1 MTTSAYLT
9 GRKRYGLPQA
19 MLWSENPGTLVDGYY
34 YPDGS
39 EIGADFTGLPESEK
53 NTFLILSDHN
63 RSEISFSNERIQQRQ
78 RMINGTMR
86 SYTIADKISISTSWT
101 MLPSKAYANNPAFDL
116 NTGLT
121 DFARTTDEFTADGG
135 AGGLEILNWYDSH
148 QGPFWV
154 YLAYDRYDLSTKYN
168 QIIKMYFKDFSYS
181 VVKRGR
187 TTHDFWNIS
196 LTLEEV

>member
-1 MTTSAYLT
+1 MTTAAYLT

-39 EIGADFTGLPESEK
+39 EIGADFTGLPESER

-116 NTGLT
+116 STGLT

-135 AGGLEILNWYDSH
+135 AGGLEILNWYDNH

-154 YLAYDRYDLSTKYN
+154 YLAYDRYDLNIKYN

-181 VVKRGR
+181 IVKRGR

>member
-39 EIGADFTGLPESEK
+39 EIGADFTGLPESER
-53 NTFLILSDHN
+53 NNFLILSDHN
-63 RSEISFSNERIQQRQ
+63 RSEISFSNDRIQQRQ

-86 SYTIADKISISTSWT
+86 SYTIADKINISTSWN

-116 NTGLT
+116 TTGT
-121 DFARTTDEFTADGG
+121 TEFAKTEDEFTVDGG
-135 AGGLEILNWYDSH
+135 AGGLEILNWYDNH
-148 QGPFWV
+148 PGPFWV
-154 YLAYDRYDLSTKYN
+154 YLAYDRYDLNTKYN
-168 QIIKMYFKDFSYS
+168 QIIKMYFKEFSYS
-181 VVKRGR
+181 IVKRGR
-187 TTHDFWNIS
+187 STHDFWNIS

>member
-1 MTTSAYLT
+1 MTTAAYLT

-34 YPDGS
+34 YPDGT
-39 EIGADFTGLPESEK
+39 EIGSNLTGIPEDER

-63 RSEISFSNERIQQRQ
+63 RSDISFSNERIQQRQ

-86 SYTIADKISISTSWT
+86 SYTIADKLNISTSWN
-101 MLPSKAYANNPAFDL
+101 MLPSKAYSDNPSFDQE
-116 NTGLT
+116 TGLT
-121 DFARTTDEFTADGG
+121 EFNRTEDEFTVDGG
-135 AGGLEILNWYDSH
+135 AGGLEIVNWYDTH

-154 YLAYDRYDLSTKYN
+154 YLAYDRYDLNTKYN

>member
-1 MTTSAYLT
+1 MATSAYLL

-34 YPDGS
+34 YPDGY
-39 EIGADFTGLPESEK
+39 EVGANFTGVPAEER

-63 RSEISFSNERIQQRQ
+63 REPLDFTPERIQQRN

-86 SYTIADKISISTSWT
+86 SYSIADKMSLSTSWT
-101 MLPSKAYANNPAFDL
+101 MLPSKSYADNPSFDE
-116 NTGLT
+116 NGLT
-121 DFARTTDEFTADGG
+121 TLARTTDEFTVDGG
-135 AGGLEILNWYDSH
+135 AGGLEILEWYSNH

-154 YLAYDRYDLSTKYN
+154 YLAYDKYDLNIKYN
-168 QIIKMYFKDFSYS
+168 EIIKMYFKDFNYSIVKRSYS
-181 VVKRGR
+181 V
-187 TTHDFWNIS
+187 HDFWNIN